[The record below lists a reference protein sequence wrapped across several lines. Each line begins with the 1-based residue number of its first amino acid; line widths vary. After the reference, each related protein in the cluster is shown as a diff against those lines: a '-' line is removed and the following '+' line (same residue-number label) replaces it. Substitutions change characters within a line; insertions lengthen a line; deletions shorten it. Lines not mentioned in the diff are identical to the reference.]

1 MRASVDR
8 LLQRALRAELRR
20 VLAWV
25 LSGALVAAGTAAV
38 GSPPMGIVIG
48 AVAALFAL
56 WSVRQA
62 GTLVLA
68 RRDGRGSD
76 RFRSRPRRGDLRSVS
91 GRLIVSS
98 MHRTVSCSGSG

>member
-1 MRASVDR
+1 M
-8 LLQRALRAELRR
+8 
-20 VLAWV
+20 

-56 WSVRQA
+56 GSVRPA

-68 RRDGRGSD
+68 RRDGRGVT
-76 RFRSRPRRGDLRSVS
+76 VS
-91 GRLIVSS
+91 GRA
-98 MHRTVSCSGSG
+98 RAEETFDRFQAD